1 MLLIDPKQW
10 VLSLCLLLTANYDA
24 LQVCPDILTCYQK
37 WISASSSSSI
47 RQPLLYKSS
56 TFRSFSQTH
65 THKPTHMEN
74 VIRSASCCGFRVTQ
88 SLSWSRRNKR
98 VEESG
103 GMDEDTGFLD
113 RFWVE
118 ISEQLV
124 SYKQYIMSFIS
135 PTLLAHGFLIK
146 NNLSWFSVEMSNP
159 SHCLSHHIQH
169 NLSIVISL
177 TLNTYRE
184 EGLFVFTELI
194 TCLII

>member
-1 MLLIDPKQW
+1 MMLCRCAQT
-10 VLSLCLLLTANYDA
+10 SSHATRSEYQLLLLLSVN
-24 LQVCPDILTCYQK
+24 LCY
-37 WISASSSSSI
+37 ISRLLLEASL
-47 RQPLLYKSS
+47 RH
-56 TFRSFSQTH
+56 TH

-74 VIRSASCCGFRVTQ
+74 VIRSASYCGFRVTQ

-146 NNLSWFSVEMSNP
+146 NNLSWFSVKLSNP
-159 SHCLSHHIQH
+159 SHCLSHHIQN

-194 TCLII
+194 TCFII